1 MLQESDRREEA
12 SVEFMATTVRAVL
25 EQVVGMSGDVATR
38 AMETFSVRIDG
49 IPVTHLDQ
57 ALELRL
63 GSRIDIQN
71 FTRLKVIKAHFRTL
85 EFYER
90 L

>member
-49 IPVTHLDQ
+49 EVAD
-57 ALELRL
+57 
-63 GSRIDIQN
+63 
-71 FTRLKVIKAHFRTL
+71 FR
-85 EFYER
+85 
-90 L
+90 